1 MHLRITKMCM
11 SGASYTVQ
19 RTKEVTARNVIIII
33 IIIIIIIFLRA
44 YYVLDSVL
52 NAVSPVLNKAC
63 EKDLTNLLT
72 DGRGWKARKVK
83 YLSQDL
89 FLSN

>member
-19 RTKEVTARNVIIII
+19 RTKEVTARNV
-33 IIIIIIIFLRA
+33 IIIIIIFLRA

-89 FLSN
+89 FVAN

>member
-19 RTKEVTARNVIIII
+19 RTKEVTARNVI